1 MSQKAGLRSVA
12 KNDLS
17 SQAGKDKATC
27 LHRLLPDATLRTLRR
42 YEHHQSVAKCVR
54 WQQCGSSAQA
64 CRPHSVRKEGSRLLA
79 RPVASGL
86 IHSIA
91 HGGRAQAEL
100 LCHTTAAESRV
111 RGAVQRSARYCTGPV
126 VCRQLERKKERQTGR
141 KKESLSAA
149 GVTG

>member
-1 MSQKAGLRSVA
+1 M
-12 KNDLS
+12 
-17 SQAGKDKATC
+17 
-27 LHRLLPDATLRTLRR
+27 
-42 YEHHQSVAKCVR
+42 R

-79 RPVASGL
+79 RPVASEL

-111 RGAVQRSARYCTGPV
+111 RGAVQRVRATVRDQLSAASW
-126 VCRQLERKKERQTGR
+126 KERQTDR

>member
-1 MSQKAGLRSVA
+1 MP

-79 RPVASGL
+79 RPVASEL

-111 RGAVQRSARYCTGPV
+111 RGAVQRAHAVRYYYNSMQRMIPDSEDLHRTIV
-126 VCRQLERKKERQTGR
+126 NN
-141 KKESLSAA
+141 
-149 GVTG
+149 